1 MAEEYAIAMDIGT
14 SGIRA
19 QAINVEDNS
28 TISTTVT
35 LRHPIPGAN
44 VMDHLHFAVNVGGDQ
59 NKTFD
64 WNYNCRYSNDDC
76 VANH

>member
-1 MAEEYAIAMDIGT
+1 MVEEYAIAMDIGT
-14 SGIRA
+14 SGVRA

-44 VMDHLHFAVNVGGDQ
+44 VMDHLLYLRYVLTQF
-59 NKTFD
+59 
-64 WNYNCRYSNDDC
+64 NYHYSKILKLEI
-76 VANH
+76 